1 MFATNGAAFAS
12 VLPWYPT
19 LKDQWQLSDTV
30 FGLLVACFAAGSLA
44 SSVLPAWAEQRF
56 GPRGTV
62 LVGSLLLALAA
73 AAVGVLPGPG
83 ALALLLLFFGACDA
97 IVDVSQNVIGV
108 RVQDELGRSLLSSL
122 HACWSLGAV
131 AGSMVATFVATRG
144 VAMSVHLGAAALGI
158 GALVLLAAWL
168 IGPVPRSN
176 GATADSLVSDPLPD
190 TARRARLPRILW
202 LALPVALVAGA
213 GTIVEDVA
221 NNWAGLAAVTFAGVD
236 LAAAGG
242 ALSVVLGAQMIGRF
256 TGDLFINRYGRV
268 LVARVGGIF
277 IASGGA
283 LVVLATAPASLYF
296 GLAFV
301 GFGCATLVPSA
312 YAAAARLP
320 EMRPSDGVT
329 AVSWLMRLSFLTA
342 SPLIGAV
349 AGWVDLRVALG
360 VLILAGARRRS
371 APQHCAPGNRDW

>member
-1 MFATNGAAFAS
+1 
-12 VLPWYPT
+12 
-19 LKDQWQLSDTV
+19 
-30 FGLLVACFAAGSLA
+30 
-44 SSVLPAWAEQRF
+44 
-56 GPRGTV
+56 
-62 LVGSLLLALAA
+62 
-73 AAVGVLPGPG
+73 
-83 ALALLLLFFGACDA
+83 
-97 IVDVSQNVIGV
+97 
-108 RVQDELGRSLLSSL
+108 
-122 HACWSLGAV
+122 
-131 AGSMVATFVATRG
+131 
-144 VAMSVHLGAAALGI
+144 
-158 GALVLLAAWL
+158 
-168 IGPVPRSN
+168 
-176 GATADSLVSDPLPD
+176 
-190 TARRARLPRILW
+190 
-202 LALPVALVAGA
+202 
-213 GTIVEDVA
+213 
-221 NNWAGLAAVTFAGVD
+221 
-236 LAAAGG
+236 
-242 ALSVVLGAQMIGRF
+242 AQMIGRF

-277 IASGGA
+277 IAAGGA

-296 GLAFV
+296 GLALV